1 MEHLNFVSNPLRIIE
16 DESEYDNSK
25 NTSVDSQFCLQ
36 IVEEEN
42 ISQSNMNDDVL
53 DNNLHCLSLQ
63 INDDG
68 GVTNN
73 SITLNEASNS
83 ATVEN
88 ESIFDNDDNDDNE
101 TSIETPQVETAK
113 SIDDSDSVV
122 HLLGQINDIVG
133 PILIMIRKRFMC

>member
-83 ATVEN
+83 AAVEN
-88 ESIFDNDDNDDNE
+88 ESIYDNDDNDDNE

-133 PILIMIRKRFMC
+133 PILIMIGKRFMC